1 MLAAAGALGQE
12 AGWVFGAEPAMLET
26 ALLAFTTFFATIGP
40 LDTAALYPA
49 LTPNNTA
56 RERRGMALRGAAI
69 GAAILAFFALF
80 GQGVL
85 GVFGITLPALRTAGG
100 VLLLLIAIDLVFARP
115 SGGTTA
121 TEEERA
127 EATSSNDVSV
137 FPLATP
143 LIAGPGAIGAAI
155 LLTADAQ
162 RDPVRIGIVLGAMLA
177 VVLLT
182 YVLLLAATPVQRL
195 LGVTGLHVVSR
206 VSGVLL
212 AALAVQFLFDGI
224 RESGIWR

>member
-1 MLAAAGALGQE
+1 
-12 AGWVFGAEPAMLET
+12 MLET

-40 LDTAALYPA
+40 LDTAALFPA
-49 LTPNNTA
+49 LTPNDSA
-56 RERRGMALRGAAI
+56 AERRRMAKRGCAI
-69 GAAILAFFALF
+69 GAGILLFFALF

-85 GVFGITLPALRTAGG
+85 AVFGITLPALRTAGG
-100 VLLLLIAIDLVFARP
+100 ILLLLIAIDLVFARP
-115 SGGTTA
+115 SGGTT
-121 TEEERA
+121 TTQEERA
-127 EATSSNDVSV
+127 EAAAKQDISV

-155 LLTADAQ
+155 LLVADAH
-162 RDPVRIGIVLGAMLA
+162 RDPLKILVVLAAMLS

-182 YVLLLAATPVQRL
+182 LFLLLAASPVQRL

-206 VSGVLL
+206 ISGVLL

-224 RESGIWR
+224 ASSGLFEINRSG